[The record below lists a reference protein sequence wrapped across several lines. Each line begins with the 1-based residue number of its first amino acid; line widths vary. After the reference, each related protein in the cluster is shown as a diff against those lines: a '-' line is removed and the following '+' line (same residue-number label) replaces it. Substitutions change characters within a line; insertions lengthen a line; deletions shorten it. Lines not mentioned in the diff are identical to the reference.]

1 MHYYA
6 RLNENQICT
15 EVISRGRE
23 LPKDLDG
30 FIKIPDYNE
39 TLLWR
44 KWNGNQ
50 WSQERYEPSFE
61 AELQE
66 KVKQQDTVI
75 ENLSSENQTLNSKA
89 TEMEGTI
96 MELTTIIAGLQG
108 GAK

>member
-66 KVKQQDTVI
+66 KVKTLEEEKTIQNEKITQLETEKETLKQSI
-75 ENLSSENQTLNSKA
+75 AELSATMAMLQTPEK
-89 TEMEGTI
+89 
-96 MELTTIIAGLQG
+96 
-108 GAK
+108 